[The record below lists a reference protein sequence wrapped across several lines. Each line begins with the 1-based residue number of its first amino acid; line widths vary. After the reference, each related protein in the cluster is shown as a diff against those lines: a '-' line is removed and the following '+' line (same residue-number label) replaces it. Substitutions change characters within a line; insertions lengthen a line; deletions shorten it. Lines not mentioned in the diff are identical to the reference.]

1 MFGYLQDIAAYL
13 QAENRYMNII
23 GIGVILFT
31 CWLASYD
38 RKKISYRLI
47 LNGLLLQFIIGFF
60 ILKTGVGHSIF
71 EKISFGIGKLYEF
84 GLEGTKFVFGSL
96 ATPNPSF
103 GFVFAFGVLP
113 IIVFFG
119 AFMAI
124 LFHLGIIQLVVMGI
138 SRVIRPIFGTSG
150 AETLSVIANSFI
162 GQTEAP
168 LVVRHYLTSMTDS
181 EIVTLMVSGMA
192 HVSGSILVL
201 YAAMGVPAPH
211 LLAASIMALPGTI
224 IIAKML
230 MPETEKPQT
239 GKGGSIKLEAT
250 SSNFFGAVAHGTSD
264 GMYLALNVGAMLIAF
279 IALIACVNSLLG
291 SLDGVV
297 NALFAQLNIAWTMPH
312 LTLNDIFSHLFAPFS
327 YLLGFTGEEALKVGE
342 LLGTKLTINEF
353 VAYSQMVKENLS
365 ERTVA
370 IVTYALCGFANFSS
384 IGIQIGGIGALVP
397 SKREVLGKYAMV
409 ALLGGSLSN
418 LLSAMI
424 AALLI

>member
-1 MFGYLQDIAAYL
+1 MVSYLLEHA
-13 QAENRYMNII
+13 RYMNLI
-23 GIGVILFT
+23 GIAVILAT
-31 CWLASYD
+31 CWLFSYH
-38 RKKISYRLI
+38 REKINYRVV

-84 GLEGTKFVFGSL
+84 GLEGTKFLFGSL
-96 ATPNPSF
+96 AVPNPTF

-124 LFHLGIIQLVVMGI
+124 LFHLGIIQFIVTGV

-150 AETLSVIANSFI
+150 AETLSVIANSFL

-168 LVVRHYLTSMTDS
+168 LVVRHYLASMTSS
-181 EIVTLMVSGMA
+181 EVVTLMISGMA

-224 IIAKML
+224 VIAKML
-230 MPETEKPQT
+230 MPETAKPQT
-239 GKGGSIKLEAT
+239 AQGGTVKLEAT
-250 SSNFFGAVAHGTSD
+250 SANFFGAIAHGTSD
-264 GMYLALNVGAMLIAF
+264 GMYLALNVGAMLVAF

-291 SLDGVV
+291 SLDGIV
-297 NALFAQLNIAWTMPH
+297 NALMASVGSDWTMPH
-312 LTLNDIFSHLFAPFS
+312 LTLDLIFSYVFAPFS
-327 YLLGFTGEEALKVGE
+327 YLLGFSGEEALKVGQ

-353 VAYSQMVKENLS
+353 VAYSEMVKQNLS

-397 SKREVLGKYAMV
+397 SKREELGKFAMV